1 MAAEQ
6 KVADEKEPM
15 GLRLSLKLKLTLL
28 ITTLLVLTVL
38 LVSVFLV
45 RQQQESLTNEMGKR
59 GRTIARDLGNA
70 SKNPIL
76 SNDDLTLSL
85 LVQDAMKDPDVV
97 YVIFADADGKVVA
110 HPDLAQIGQR
120 VQRSDGL
127 PMAVGDTQV
136 TPYVDPKHGKVIDFA
151 VPLVFSRVSVG
162 SLYLGFSRKPI
173 DQAVATAR
181 NSTIVISAAM
191 VVIGIVGALGLA
203 TVLSGPV
210 MRLVEGTRAV
220 AAGNFQIHLPV
231 TSRDEIGALTESF
244 NQMAKNLREK
254 EMIKRAFTRY
264 VARQVVDEILKD
276 PEKLALKE
284 ERRDVTV
291 LFCDMRGFTSLA
303 ERLSP
308 EEVVGVLND
317 FYTLMVDTTAK
328 NDGIVDK
335 FLGDGV
341 MAIFGAP
348 IVHEDHP
355 VRAVKTAVAMQA
367 AVAELSRKRA
377 REGKD
382 PIAVGIGVS
391 AGEAVAG
398 TVGTEDRMEY
408 TVIGDSV
415 NLAARL
421 ESNAK
426 PGQILISQR
435 TYQTGERRGQRARAR
450 SDPDEGQGG
459 AGRGLRGPRP
469 DAAERELVGRTRCCR
484 GDRRPTDRP
493 PARARGESKERLMTG
508 VGLATGAR
516 TRCRGGRAGRLRGG
530 ATPIHRGRRPA
541 APGRARE
548 PGRGRPAGATGAG
561 APRACARSCSR
572 RAASRGLRVRRL
584 RRRARKGG

>member
-1 MAAEQ
+1 
-6 KVADEKEPM
+6 
-15 GLRLSLKLKLTLL
+15 
-28 ITTLLVLTVL
+28 
-38 LVSVFLV
+38 
-45 RQQQESLTNEMGKR
+45 
-59 GRTIARDLGNA
+59 
-70 SKNPIL
+70 
-76 SNDDLTLSL
+76 
-85 LVQDAMKDPDVV
+85 
-97 YVIFADADGKVVA
+97 
-110 HPDLAQIGQR
+110 
-120 VQRSDGL
+120 
-127 PMAVGDTQV
+127 
-136 TPYVDPKHGKVIDFA
+136 
-151 VPLVFSRVSVG
+151 VFSRVSVG

-173 DQAVATAR
+173 DMALASAR
-181 NSTIVISAAM
+181 NSTIIISAIM
-191 VVIGIVGALGLA
+191 IVVGVVGALGLA
-203 TVLSGPV
+203 TVLTRPV
-210 MRLVEGTRAV
+210 MRLAEGTRAV
-220 AAGNFQIHLPV
+220 AEGNFQINLPV

-308 EEVVGVLND
+308 EAVVGVLND

-348 IVHEDHP
+348 IVHEDHA
-355 VRAVKTAVAMQA
+355 VRAVKTALAMQA
-367 AVAELSRKRA
+367 GVAELSRKRA
-377 REGKD
+377 REGED

-426 PGQILISQR
+426 PGQILISHR
-435 TYQTGERRGQRARAR
+435 TQQKVDGIVNVRALGAIRVKGKEEQVEVYEVLSLA
-450 SDPDEGQGG
+450 QG
-459 AGRGLRGPRP
+459 A
-469 DAAERELVGRTRCCR
+469 
-484 GDRRPTDRP
+484 
-493 PARARGESKERLMTG
+493 
-508 VGLATGAR
+508 
-516 TRCRGGRAGRLRGG
+516 
-530 ATPIHRGRRPA
+530 
-541 APGRARE
+541 
-548 PGRGRPAGATGAG
+548 
-561 APRACARSCSR
+561 
-572 RAASRGLRVRRL
+572 
-584 RRRARKGG
+584 

>member
-6 KVADEKEPM
+6 QKVTETQRM
-15 GLRLSLKLKLTLL
+15 GLQLSLKVKLTLL

-45 RQQQESLTNEMGKR
+45 RQEQESLTHEMTKR
-59 GRTIARDLGNA
+59 GRTIARDLANA
-70 SKNPIL
+70 SKNPML

-97 YVIFADADGKVVA
+97 YVIFAGADGKVVA
-110 HPDLAQIGQR
+110 HQDLSQIGQQ
-120 VQRSDGL
+120 VQRPNGL
-127 PMAVGDTQV
+127 PLAAGDTQV
-136 TPYVDPKHGKVIDFA
+136 TPFIDPKQGKVIDFA
-151 VPLVFSRVSVG
+151 VPLVFSKVSVG

-173 DQAVATAR
+173 DQAVASAR

-191 VVIGIVGALGLA
+191 VVVGILGAVGLA
-203 TVLSGPV
+203 TVLSRPV
-210 MRLVEGTRAV
+210 LRLVEGTRAV
-220 AAGNFQIHLPV
+220 SAGNFDVHLPV

-308 EEVVGVLND
+308 EDVVGVLND

-348 IVHEDHP
+348 IVHEDHAS
-355 VRAVKTAVAMQA
+355 RAVKTALAMQA
-367 AVAELSRKRA
+367 GVAELSRKRA

-435 TYQTGERRGQRARAR
+435 TQQKVDGLVNVRALGAIRVKGKEEQVEVYEVLGMA
-450 SDPDEGQGG
+450 QG
-459 AGRGLRGPRP
+459 A
-469 DAAERELVGRTRCCR
+469 
-484 GDRRPTDRP
+484 
-493 PARARGESKERLMTG
+493 
-508 VGLATGAR
+508 
-516 TRCRGGRAGRLRGG
+516 
-530 ATPIHRGRRPA
+530 
-541 APGRARE
+541 
-548 PGRGRPAGATGAG
+548 
-561 APRACARSCSR
+561 
-572 RAASRGLRVRRL
+572 
-584 RRRARKGG
+584 

>member
-1 MAAEQ
+1 MREAQAA
-6 KVADEKEPM
+6 A
-15 GLRLSLKLKLTLL
+15 GAATHGIRISLRWKLSLLITSLVGLAVVLVGLFLLRQQQQSLTAEMTKRGLTIAKSLAASAKAPLITNDELTLL
-28 ITTLLVLTVL
+28 VMV
-38 LVSVFLV
+38 
-45 RQQQESLTNEMGKR
+45 K
-59 GRTIARDLGNA
+59 
-70 SKNPIL
+70 
-76 SNDDLTLSL
+76 
-85 LVQDAMKDPDVV
+85 DAMRDPDVA
-97 YVIFADADGKVVA
+97 YVIVADVDGKV
-110 HPDLAQIGQR
+110 LAQ
-120 VQRSDGL
+120 SDPSPIEGPIIRPADL
-127 PMAVGDTQV
+127 LA
-136 TPYVDPKHGKVIDFA
+136 PKDDVLIQTYRTAGRRIIDFS
-151 VPLVFSRVSVG
+151 VPLIYSHVPVG
-162 SLYLGFSRKPI
+162 GLYLGFSQRAI
-173 DQAVATAR
+173 DVALTRAR
-181 NSTIVISAAM
+181 NEAAVITFVM
-191 VVIGIVGALGLA
+191 VVLGIGGGVGLA
-203 TVLSGPV
+203 ALLSRRIN
-210 MRLVEGTRAV
+210 RLVQGTRAI
-220 AAGNFQIHLPV
+220 AEGNFDVALAV

-244 NQMAKNLREK
+244 NQMARSLREK

-355 VRAVKTAVAMQA
+355 ARAVRAAVAMQA
-367 AVAELSRKRA
+367 GVAELSRKRA

-426 PGQILISQR
+426 PGQILISHRTLQR
-435 TYQTGERRGQRARAR
+435 VDGVVNVR
-450 SDPDEGQGG
+450 SLGVIRVKGKEEQVDVYEVL
-459 AGRGLRGPRP
+459 GLTQS
-469 DAAERELVGRTRCCR
+469 V
-484 GDRRPTDRP
+484 
-493 PARARGESKERLMTG
+493 
-508 VGLATGAR
+508 
-516 TRCRGGRAGRLRGG
+516 
-530 ATPIHRGRRPA
+530 
-541 APGRARE
+541 
-548 PGRGRPAGATGAG
+548 
-561 APRACARSCSR
+561 
-572 RAASRGLRVRRL
+572 
-584 RRRARKGG
+584 

>member
-6 KVADEKEPM
+6 PKVTETERT
-15 GLRLSLKLKLTLL
+15 GLQLSLKLKLTLL

-45 RQQQESLTNEMGKR
+45 RQEQESLTHEMTKR
-59 GRTIARDLGNA
+59 GRTIARDLANA
-70 SKNPIL
+70 AKNPML

-97 YVIFADADGKVVA
+97 YVVFADAEGKVVA
-110 HPDLAQIGQR
+110 HQDLSQIGQR
-120 VQRSDGL
+120 AQRPTGL
-127 PMAVGDTQV
+127 PLAAGDTQV
-136 TPYVDPKHGKVIDFA
+136 TPYVDPKQGKVIDFA
-151 VPLVFSRVSVG
+151 VPLVFSKVSVG

-173 DQAVATAR
+173 DQAVASAR

-191 VVIGIVGALGLA
+191 VVVGIIGAVGLA
-203 TVLSGPV
+203 TVLSRPV

-220 AAGNFQIHLPV
+220 SAGNFNVHLPV
-231 TSRDEIGALTESF
+231 TSRDEIGALTDSF

-308 EEVVGVLND
+308 EDVVGVLND
-317 FYTLMVDTTAK
+317 FYTLMVDTTAT

-348 IVHEDHP
+348 IVHEDHAS
-355 VRAVKTAVAMQA
+355 RAGKTALAMQA
-367 AVAELSRKRA
+367 GVAELSRKRA

-435 TYQTGERRGQRARAR
+435 THQKVDGLVNVR
-450 SDPDEGQGG
+450 SLG
-459 AGRGLRGPRP
+459 AIRVKG
-469 DAAERELVGRTRCCR
+469 
-484 GDRRPTDRP
+484 
-493 PARARGESKERLMTG
+493 KEEQVEVYEVL
-508 VGLATGAR
+508 GLAQGA
-516 TRCRGGRAGRLRGG
+516 
-530 ATPIHRGRRPA
+530 
-541 APGRARE
+541 
-548 PGRGRPAGATGAG
+548 
-561 APRACARSCSR
+561 
-572 RAASRGLRVRRL
+572 
-584 RRRARKGG
+584 

>member
-1 MAAEQ
+1 M
-6 KVADEKEPM
+6 KVSKKYGQRA
-15 GLRLSLKLKLTLL
+15 
-28 ITTLLVLTVL
+28 
-38 LVSVFLV
+38 
-45 RQQQESLTNEMGKR
+45 
-59 GRTIARDLGNA
+59 DLG
-70 SKNPIL
+70 
-76 SNDDLTLSL
+76 
-85 LVQDAMKDPDVV
+85 
-97 YVIFADADGKVVA
+97 
-110 HPDLAQIGQR
+110 
-120 VQRSDGL
+120 
-127 PMAVGDTQV
+127 
-136 TPYVDPKHGKVIDFA
+136 
-151 VPLVFSRVSVG
+151 
-162 SLYLGFSRKPI
+162 KPI
-173 DQAVATAR
+173 DEAVATAR
-181 NSTIVISAAM
+181 NSTIAISAAM
-191 VVIGIVGALGLA
+191 VIVGILGALGLA
-203 TVLSGPV
+203 TVLSRPV

-244 NQMAKNLREK
+244 NQMAKSLREK

-367 AVAELSRKRA
+367 GVAELSRKRA

-426 PGQILISQR
+426 PGQILISHR
-435 TYQTGERRGQRARAR
+435 TYQRVDGVVNVRTLGVIRVKGKEEQV
-450 SDPDEGQGG
+450 EVYEVL
-459 AGRGLRGPRP
+459 GL
-469 DAAERELVGRTRCCR
+469 TQ
-484 GDRRPTDRP
+484 
-493 PARARGESKERLMTG
+493 PA
-508 VGLATGAR
+508 
-516 TRCRGGRAGRLRGG
+516 
-530 ATPIHRGRRPA
+530 
-541 APGRARE
+541 
-548 PGRGRPAGATGAG
+548 
-561 APRACARSCSR
+561 
-572 RAASRGLRVRRL
+572 
-584 RRRARKGG
+584 

>member
-1 MAAEQ
+1 MAEDKAAGGGGQ
-6 KVADEKEPM
+6 ARV
-15 GLRLSLKLKLTLL
+15 RLSLKLKLTLL
-28 ITTLLVLTVL
+28 ITTLLVVTVL
-38 LVSVFLV
+38 LVSIFLV
-45 RQQQESLTNEMGKR
+45 RQEQESLTQEMTKR
-59 GRTIARDLGNA
+59 GLTIARDLAAA

-85 LVQDAMKDPDVV
+85 LVQDAMKDTDVV
-97 YVIFADADGKVVA
+97 YVIFVDADGKIVA
-110 HPDLAQIGQR
+110 HPDLSQAGRRIQR
-120 VQRSDGL
+120 AVGL
-127 PMAVGDTQV
+127 PLAAGDVQV
-136 TPYVDPKHGKVIDFA
+136 TPYTDPKHGKLIDFA
-151 VPLVFSRVSVG
+151 VPLVFSKVPVG
-162 SLYLGFSRKPI
+162 SLYLGFSRKSI
-173 DQAVATAR
+173 DQAVGKAR
-181 NSTIVISAAM
+181 DQTVLISAAM
-191 VVIGIVGALGLA
+191 IVVGIVGALGLA
-203 TVLSGPV
+203 TVLSRPV
-210 MRLVEGTRAV
+210 LRLAEGTRSV
-220 AAGNFQIHLPV
+220 AEGNFQVRLPV

-244 NQMAKNLREK
+244 NQMAKSLHEK

-291 LFCDMRGFTSLA
+291 LFCDMRGFTPLA

-348 IVHEDHP
+348 IVHEDHAL
-355 VRAVKTAVAMQA
+355 RAVKTALAMQA
-367 AVAELSRKRA
+367 GVAELSRRRA
-377 REGKD
+377 REAKE

-426 PGQILISQR
+426 PGQILMSQR
-435 TYQTGERRGQRARAR
+435 TYQKV
-450 SDPDEGQGG
+450 EGLVNVRPLG
-459 AGRGLRGPRP
+459 AIRVKG
-469 DAAERELVGRTRCCR
+469 
-484 GDRRPTDRP
+484 
-493 PARARGESKERLMTG
+493 KEEQVEVYEVL
-508 VGLATGAR
+508 GLAQG
-516 TRCRGGRAGRLRGG
+516 
-530 ATPIHRGRRPA
+530 
-541 APGRARE
+541 
-548 PGRGRPAGATGAG
+548 
-561 APRACARSCSR
+561 
-572 RAASRGLRVRRL
+572 V
-584 RRRARKGG
+584 